1 MIFKANR
8 GGAVGCAVLQ
18 IGAEAWNLPALS
30 FLSWGSAQ
38 SSCALLCS
46 QSSSY
51 APLLARLPSRNQIS
65 VVIEPGA
72 SLSAPGIAG
81 SVA

>member
-51 APLLARLPSRNQIS
+51 APLLARLPPQQSNLGRHRGWSFPHSCQDAIS
-65 VVIEPGA
+65 D
-72 SLSAPGIAG
+72 
-81 SVA
+81 